1 MQTLNDLL
9 DKIKKTRSLAS
20 DNALATALGQSRQ
33 NVSNWRLGK
42 RLPDAVAC
50 AQIAELSGEPLARVL
65 GIVGVARAISREEKA
80 VWRQLASMAA
90 SVLLT
95 TGAIGALTLPAWVS
109 AAARSM
115 AGASLYIM
123 LKRRDAVEAFRS
135 LKQYLARDTAHEFIA
150 PHSFDKAARESVA
163 AA

>member
-1 MQTLNDLL
+1 MQTMNDLL

-20 DNALATALGQSRQ
+20 DNALAAALGQSRQ

-42 RLPDAVAC
+42 RMPDAVAC

-65 GIVGVARAISREEKA
+65 GIVGEARAISREEKA

-95 TGAIGALTLPAWVS
+95 TGAIGALALPAWVS
-109 AAARSM
+109 ALRRSSESL
-115 AGASLYIM
+115 ALYIM
-123 LKRRDAVEAFRS
+123 SKRWNAVEALRR
-135 LKQYLARDTAHEFIA
+135 LQQHAPRLA
-150 PHSFDKAARESVA
+150 PQ
-163 AA
+163 